1 MNAHRI
7 PESRHNRNGRLIR
20 PLMQTLPYSLVKQK
34 SSSSP
39 NSVIH
44 TYTKSHQT
52 LLNQSLVNGNTGKE
66 HILNMS
72 SVSKHKYY
80 SLKEKTSNHNQ
91 FCLFYFIEKDTSELH
106 NATINA
112 NRELLPSSNIDDTPA
127 NYENSSDKKIK
138 MCPLIPPGIKKQHIN

>member
-1 MNAHRI
+1 MFTLEWDDEDLELSEKRKPGKSLKGNMNAHRI

-52 LLNQSLVNGNTGKE
+52 LLNQSLVNGNTGRE

-72 SVSKHKYY
+72 SVSKHK
-80 SLKEKTSNHNQ
+80 
-91 FCLFYFIEKDTSELH
+91 
-106 NATINA
+106 
-112 NRELLPSSNIDDTPA
+112 
-127 NYENSSDKKIK
+127 
-138 MCPLIPPGIKKQHIN
+138 